1 MYSTEDREKFSSMT
15 QGLGVLWVDS
25 LISRH
30 EASKME
36 PTVHGSWPKVF
47 LLYKTAFTKKSWKV
61 QQSPGTF

>member
-1 MYSTEDREKFSSMT
+1 MCTPLRTGKILINDARVRCAK
-15 QGLGVLWVDS
+15 GDS